1 MKDDP
6 PSSNNHPKGRVCWKI
21 IQEGFEVLAGYKK
34 SAHVLSPFFLR
45 FTA

>member
-21 IQEGFEVLAGYKK
+21 IQEGFEGKEKFLLVTKRV
-34 SAHVLSPFFLR
+34 HMFFPH
-45 FTA
+45 FS